1 MKRYRTSWKDI
12 KSWMEKKESED
23 KVRSK
28 RFFQLLKIEQDK
40 TTPVPSPDF
49 YSRVASG
56 LQKIASGL
64 QKIEGGAKDRSP
76 CFSCRRRTLP
86 WALVTAGVIF
96 VIIAVCSL
104 HAPFSP
110 KLGVDEAFFVLTPEV
125 IILESLSE
133 TEDSDSNGVLLNH
146 DSNSGAQNSIEWSNR
161 ICML

>member
-1 MKRYRTSWKDI
+1 MKRYRTFWKDI
-12 KSWMEKKESED
+12 KSCVEKKDSED
-23 KVRSK
+23 KVRLK

-56 LQKIASGL
+56 LR
-64 QKIEGGAKDRSP
+64 KIEGGAKDRSP

-96 VIIAVCSL
+96 VVIAFSLL

-133 TEDSDSNGVLLNH
+133 TEDSDSNDALLNH
-146 DSNSGAQNSIEWSNR
+146 DSKSGAQNSIEWSNR

>member
-1 MKRYRTSWKDI
+1 MKRYRTFWENI
-12 KSWMEKKESED
+12 KSCIEKKESED

-56 LQKIASGL
+56 LQKI
-64 QKIEGGAKDRSP
+64 EGGAKDKSP
-76 CFSCRRRTLP
+76 CFFCRRRTLP

-104 HAPFSP
+104 HTPFSP

-146 DSNSGAQNSIEWSNR
+146 DSKSGAQNSIEWSNK